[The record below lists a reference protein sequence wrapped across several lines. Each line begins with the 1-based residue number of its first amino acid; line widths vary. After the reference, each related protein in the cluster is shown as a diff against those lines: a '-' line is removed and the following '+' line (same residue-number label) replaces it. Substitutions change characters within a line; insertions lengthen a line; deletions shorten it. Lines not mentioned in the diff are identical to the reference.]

1 MKKILN
7 KKLNIFIK
15 FIMTHR
21 YHKVEPTSN
30 NNNGFVAHDSI
41 DFLLTADA
49 DRNLEHESIFIK
61 YDIVV
66 NSVNDTVKVLGDDI
80 RLENGSV
87 IFDQFRTE
95 VESKGM
101 VENLL
106 NYPRYCST
114 VDKLTK
120 SKGNLFNSIDQ
131 VEGNQISDFGAKMN
145 AEQQCTQTGGFV
157 AKFNRSFCVKPKI
170 CFNRAVGGQY
180 SFKNGY
186 IKVSCI
192 LARDSKA
199 LYGLYPDLNNPNYR
213 ITNVSLYYET
223 IPNEL
228 ANKQPMMMFS
238 YKSIKANINSQEN
251 NISAQVPS
259 ENCSG
264 FFMNFISQARENVF
278 TNNSQALEV
287 LHGVNAVR
295 FLFNSNLG
303 QRVAY
308 KLEDLGE
315 MQSQAIQVL
324 SDSGYNQINSNAMHE
339 NNGFV
344 LGLNFDQMVNLVN
357 TNVQVNISLDSSF
370 SGSVHNVYMYF
381 MEIIKM

>member
-1 MKKILN
+1 M
-7 KKLNIFIK
+7 
-15 FIMTHR
+15 
-21 YHKVEPTSN
+21 
-30 NNNGFVAHDSI
+30 
-41 DFLLTADA
+41 
-49 DRNLEHESIFIK
+49 
-61 YDIVV
+61 
-66 NSVNDTVKVLGDDI
+66 
-80 RLENGSV
+80 
-87 IFDQFRTE
+87 
-95 VESKGM
+95 
-101 VENLL
+101 
-106 NYPRYCST
+106 
-114 VDKLTK
+114 
-120 SKGNLFNSIDQ
+120 
-131 VEGNQISDFGAKMN
+131 
-145 AEQQCTQTGGFV
+145 
-157 AKFNRSFCVKPKI
+157 
-170 CFNRAVGGQY
+170 
-180 SFKNGY
+180 
-186 IKVSCI
+186 
-192 LARDSKA
+192 
-199 LYGLYPDLNNPNYR
+199 
-213 ITNVSLYYET
+213 SLYYET